1 MSLEHAIPHVADLP
15 RPSITLPI
23 SGPDYERPDPELIQ
37 RLHAVS
43 SATASAMLHKM
54 GVRQTFIHGPV
65 PRQAGAKVVG
75 PAVTLQFMPQREDI
89 ASGLAQEGSE
99 KVSALWAVFDAV
111 GPGDV
116 LVVQAFGDAYTGCMG
131 DMLVTNF
138 KGKGGAGIVVDG
150 SIRDWPRVQTLGVP
164 VWTRGF
170 TPNYASQSTL
180 YPWAYNVP
188 IACSRVLVLPGDIII
203 ADDDGAVVVPQR
215 LAPTVLDLTLEH
227 EAWEVFSRIK
237 LSEGGSLRKYY
248 PLSEE
253 GYAEYLAWQQ
263 ENENRTEQL

>member
-1 MSLEHAIPHVADLP
+1 MAKQHQIPSVADLP
-15 RPSITLPI
+15 RPDITLPI
-23 SGPDYERPDPELIQ
+23 SGPPYERPDPGLIE
-37 RLHAVS
+37 RLYEVS

-54 GVRQTFIHGPV
+54 GVRQTFIQGPE
-65 PRQAGAKVVG
+65 PRRPGAKVVG

-99 KVSALWAVFDAV
+99 KVSALWAVFEVVA
-111 GPGDV
+111 PGDV
-116 LVVQAFGDAYTGCMG
+116 LVVQAFGDPNTGCMG

-138 KGKGGAGIVVDG
+138 MGRGGAGIVVDG
-150 SIRDWPRVQTLGVP
+150 CIRDWPRVQTLGVP

-215 LAPTVLDLTLEH
+215 LAPTILELTLEH
-227 EAWEVFSRIK
+227 EEWEKFSRIK
-237 LSEGGSLRKYY
+237 LAEGGSLRKYY
-248 PLSEE
+248 PLSDE
-253 GYAEYLAWQQ
+253 GFAEYEVWQKAA
-263 ENENRTEQL
+263 EGGT